1 VINLKKIFIIIIT
14 SFLTLFALS
23 ALVLFFYTIFFFER
37 PITQKETSEIQTV
50 ESEEVSSPE
59 VEIIEKPIEKT
70 KETKKITKNNETQ
83 EKTTTSQNKIVI
95 KDALYATVGN
105 KAITKLDIVKE
116 IKIILILSNQSF
128 SEDNR
133 EQIQSVATQSI
144 IKRAVKEIEI
154 NKYKS
159 LGFSLANLENELNN
173 RAQKLN
179 MDLDMFKN
187 TFIANKIDYS
197 DVSYQIKVEL
207 LWNKLMFQLYKDRLI
222 VNENEINDQLKIM
235 QNKKEMKE
243 YLISEIIIKPV
254 PKNKLEAKIEETKNK
269 IKIEG
274 FEKVAMSES
283 ISETSFRGG
292 DLGWVS
298 ENAISKK
305 FKSQIINTPVG
316 NISQPIILP
325 EGILFFK
332 VRDKK
337 KSKQNINL
345 DDLRSQITNAEK
357 TKILNMYSLSHY
369 DNLKRSISIKYY

>member
-1 VINLKKIFIIIIT
+1 
-14 SFLTLFALS
+14 
-23 ALVLFFYTIFFFER
+23 
-37 PITQKETSEIQTV
+37 
-50 ESEEVSSPE
+50 
-59 VEIIEKPIEKT
+59 
-70 KETKKITKNNETQ
+70 
-83 EKTTTSQNKIVI
+83 
-95 KDALYATVGN
+95 
-105 KAITKLDIVKE
+105 
-116 IKIILILSNQSF
+116 
-128 SEDNR
+128 
-133 EQIQSVATQSI
+133 
-144 IKRAVKEIEI
+144 
-154 NKYKS
+154 
-159 LGFSLANLENELNN
+159 
-173 RAQKLN
+173 

-197 DVSYQIKVEL
+197 DVTYQIKVEL

-369 DNLKRSISIKYY
+369 DNLKRSISIKYF

>member
-1 VINLKKIFIIIIT
+1 MINLKKIFIIIIT

-37 PITQKETSEIQTV
+37 PITQKETSEIQTA

-369 DNLKRSISIKYY
+369 DNLKRSISIKYF

>member
-1 VINLKKIFIIIIT
+1 MINLKKIFIIIIT

-144 IKRAVKEIEI
+144 IKRAIKEIEVS
-154 NKYKS
+154 KYKS

-197 DVSYQIKVEL
+197 DVTYQIKVEL

-369 DNLKRSISIKYY
+369 DNLKRSISIKYF